1 MTAIARIR
9 DYYIILGYDGKQDK
23 HNRLE
28 QPNHKWYNFPISQ
41 YVRWIMFFFDES
53 YRTFQPFTLA
63 HLYPVLVLIAL
74 IILIIIFKKN
84 LRENRKADKII
95 RYSIA
100 ITMIVMEWIH
110 YAWVIS
116 RSGFM
121 LSLLPLGLCAI
132 SMYLTAFTLFLD
144 SKKLFKIV
152 FPWAIIGSVMS
163 LLIADL
169 AYSFPH
175 FRYLHYFGNHELFLF
190 ANLYLVI
197 IRGWRMTYRDVL
209 KSSAILFSISVV
221 LYLVN
226 PLLNTNHMFLME
238 LPHEV
243 SFLFSWMGE
252 RLWVVGFVIGIF
264 ILINLVSLPIRDK
277 QYLKS

>member
-1 MTAIARIR
+1 
-9 DYYIILGYDGKQDK
+9 
-23 HNRLE
+23 
-28 QPNHKWYNFPISQ
+28 
-41 YVRWIMFFFDES
+41 MFFFDER
-53 YRTFQPFTLA
+53 YRTFQSFTLA
-63 HLYPVLVLIAL
+63 HLIPVLVLIAM
-74 IILIIIFKKN
+74 IILIIIFKNELRKN
-84 LRENRKADKII
+84 KKADKII

-110 YAWVIS
+110 YAWVIN

-132 SMYLTAFTLFLD
+132 SMYLTAITLLMD
-144 SKKLFKIV
+144 SKSLFKIV
-152 FPWAIIGSVMS
+152 FPWAIIGAVMS
-163 LLIADL
+163 LMIADL

-197 IRGWRMTYRDVL
+197 VRGWRMTFRDTL
-209 KSSAILFSISVV
+209 KSSGILFSISIV

-226 PLLNTNHMFLME
+226 PLMNTNHMFLME

-243 SFLFSWMGE
+243 SFLFAWMGE
-252 RLWVVGFVIGIF
+252 RFWVVGFVIGIF
-264 ILINLVSLPIRDK
+264 ILINLVSLPIREK
-277 QYLKS
+277 HVIKS